1 MNKNWPYILLA
12 LLVAAWVGQ
21 MFLQQEIEK
30 EPASAEV
37 KASKPVKTSSVN
49 NDKEQAETK
58 VTKDKPKPPPK
69 TTPPPESTP
78 EIEMLIERV
87 EDDQALVIQELI
99 NKRGTSYKKL
109 SGYSAVNDLLE
120 QECGNLIDTDI
131 ERLIIDVNT
140 LSGNDIFVSE
150 HFCMKSAIWN
160 RVRNIDAPLKRRTSA
175 QLNALQDDYDNL
187 INELQENTERIVVTK
202 LFVNQMSKYYDVF
215 PTYEAFGNNRYIV
228 AALVDSG
235 LKRGR
240 TTYLRAQ
247 RFKLLNQLDIP
258 QYLFKDILETILPE
272 QEQEQEQE
280 QEREIISLY
289 KEKVD
294 SVFAEHIKLL
304 EKESNAD

>member
-12 LLVAAWVGQ
+12 LLIAAWVGQ

-37 KASKPVKTSSVN
+37 KASKPVKTSSAN

-58 VTKDKPKPPPK
+58 IKKDKSKPPPK

-78 EIEMLIERV
+78 EIETLIERV
-87 EDDQALVIQELI
+87 EDEKELVIQELI
-99 NKRGTSYKKL
+99 TKRGTSYKKL
-109 SGYSAVNDLLE
+109 SGYPAVNELLE

-140 LSGNDIFVSE
+140 LSGNDIFVSN

-175 QLNALQDDYDNL
+175 QLNALQDDYDKL

-202 LFVNQMSKYYDVF
+202 LFVNQMSKHYDVF
-215 PTYEAFGNNRYIV
+215 PTYEAFGNKRYIV

-240 TTYLRAQ
+240 ATYLRAQ

-272 QEQEQEQE
+272 QQ
-280 QEREIISLY
+280 REIISQY
-289 KEKVD
+289 KEKID
-294 SVFAEHIKLL
+294 AIFAEHIKLL
-304 EKESNAD
+304 EKESAEN

>member
-21 MFLQQEIEK
+21 MFLQQDSEK
-30 EPASAEV
+30 EPAGAEV
-37 KASKPVKTSSVN
+37 KSSKPVKTSSAN

-58 VTKDKPKPPPK
+58 INKDKPKPPPK
-69 TTPPPESTP
+69 TPPPKTAP
-78 EIEMLIERV
+78 EIDTPTERV
-87 EDDQALVIQELI
+87 EDEKASVIRELTT
-99 NKRGTSYKKL
+99 KRGTSYKKL
-109 SGYSAVNDLLE
+109 SGYPAVNELLE
-120 QECGNLIDTDI
+120 QECGNLIDTEIEQLVVDI
-131 ERLIIDVNT
+131 NS

-160 RVRNIDAPLKRRTSA
+160 RIRNIDAPLKRRTSA
-175 QLNALQDDYDNL
+175 QLNALQDEYDKL

-202 LFVNQMSKYYDVF
+202 LFVNQLSKHYDVF
-215 PTYEAFGNNRYIV
+215 PTYEAFGNKRYIV
-228 AALVDSG
+228 AVLVDSG
-235 LKRGR
+235 LKRGK

-272 QEQEQEQE
+272 QQ
-280 QEREIISLY
+280 REIISQY

-294 SVFAEHIKLL
+294 SIFAEHIKLL
-304 EKESNAD
+304 EEENRAN